1 MQTKTIQRVG
11 YLCVGILL
19 TYVTLKSCEAKPIP
33 RVHTPSVASTSV
45 KTIADWH
52 GKFTGR
58 KEQYL
63 NHIYNGKD

>member
-19 TYVTLKSCEAKPIP
+19 TYMTLKSCEAKPIP
-33 RVHTPSVASTSV
+33 RVHTPSVASFKPIV
-45 KTIADWH
+45 DWH
-52 GKFTGR
+52 GKFTGKR
-58 KEQYL
+58 DKYL